1 MLLYNR
7 GKKLWKVFKGKMK
20 TFFLFL
26 FVGKKMDK
34 NQMEFI
40 GIVLNSTHHVLTQN
54 VLASRAMSSELRL
67 GLISGNVKINSSN
80 SIGINGILA
89 GFRIR

>member
-1 MLLYNR
+1 
-7 GKKLWKVFKGKMK
+7 MK
-20 TFFLFL
+20 TFFIFL

-34 NQMEFI
+34 NQMKFI
-40 GIVLNSTHHVLTQN
+40 GVVFNSTHHVMTQN
-54 VLASRAMSSELRL
+54 ILASRAMSSELRL
-67 GLISGNVKINSSN
+67 GLISGNFNINSSN